1 MNSVLVT
8 GATGFIGSRLVRT
21 LLDGGVP
28 VLAMV
33 RERSTLP
40 PPLRQD
46 RAELELLQDDGT
58 VEGLAHAMTVHDTS
72 LVVHCAAHY
81 VSTHAA
87 KDVVPLIEANVL
99 LGARLAEAMVLAHA
113 TSLIVL
119 STMWQHAGEHPDSYH
134 PANLY
139 AATKRSL
146 EDILLFYSIAA
157 GLRVSVLE
165 ICDTYGPEDTRP
177 KLIPALLKA
186 LRDNTALDLSPG
198 EQHLDLLHVDDVV
211 AGIMHA
217 ADSAASWP
225 PGTFSRF
232 SLSAIQTVTL
242 RELVA
247 MLETAAQRQIEARW
261 GAKPYRPREVMRP
274 HSPYPPLPGWSP
286 HIGLFDGL
294 ASLVKELQE

>member
-1 MNSVLVT
+1 MISVLVT
-8 GATGFIGSRLVRT
+8 GATGFIGSRLVRK

-33 RERSTLP
+33 REHSTI
-40 PPLRQD
+40 PPLLQKHG
-46 RAELELLQDDGT
+46 AELQVLQDDGT
-58 VEGLAHAMTVHDTS
+58 VEGLANAMTIHRTS

-99 LGARLAEAMVLAHA
+99 LGARLAEAMVLAHT

-119 STMWQHAGEHPDSYH
+119 STMWQHAGEHPASYH

-157 GLRVSVLE
+157 GLRVRVLE
-165 ICDTYGPEDTRP
+165 ICDTYGPEDNRP
-177 KLIPALLKA
+177 KVIPAMLKA
-186 LRDNTALDLSPG
+186 LRDNTALELSPG

-211 AGIMHA
+211 AGIMRA

-225 PGTFSRF
+225 PGTFSAF
-232 SLSAIQTVTL
+232 SLCAIQTVSL

-247 MLETAAQRQIEARW
+247 LLETAARRRIEVRW

-274 HSPYPPLPGWSP
+274 HSPHPPLPGWSP
-286 HIGLFDGL
+286 QIELFDGL
-294 ASLVKELQE
+294 ASLVKGLQ